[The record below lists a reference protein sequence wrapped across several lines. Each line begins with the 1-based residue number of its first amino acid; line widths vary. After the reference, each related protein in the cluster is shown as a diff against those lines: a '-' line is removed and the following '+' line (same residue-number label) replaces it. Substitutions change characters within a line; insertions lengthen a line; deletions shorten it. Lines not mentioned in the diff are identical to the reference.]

1 MAVYMKRGT
10 LLVLPAVAI
19 LLLVAFVP
27 ACGDTGSEPPPRQ
40 APPSEQAAPANT
52 RVPDASAGQRPSAL
66 EPSPT
71 VAPASPTPTPAPQ
84 SASEPSPTVAPASPT
99 PTPAPQSASEPSPT
113 VAPASPT
120 PTPAPKPAGYLHGVE
135 HGVALLQTTRRPS
148 ETRDGWVDI
157 TLTLATL
164 KFGGDAASRRHKVE
178 ANSMCYMNRQPPH
191 DCLFVAWGSQEQF
204 EAELTASHPVSDSGS
219 PFQTDI
225 LVVAF
230 EVAANA
236 TNASLYFG
244 DKHKIP
250 LDLQGDETRVE
261 SSASPAP
268 TPGASSGQSAGY
280 FMDADY
286 GIAITG
292 VWREPFSS
300 GSTLSLVDVDIS
312 VISLRGENGLAPEVN
327 VGVDHSSD
335 VCLGYSPRLECL
347 KVRWGPESQ
356 FEAALFLGNE
366 ISAEWPRGRGLP
378 IRFGL
383 AVPNSAEQAVIE
395 FGEHRIPI
403 DLRGMTG
410 ETPTYDYRLH
420 YQEFTVGS
428 TLYDSNQKK
437 VVLEQVRQEADTGG
451 VTLVFSATNDSEA
464 ADFAPV
470 IELAGSRVSVS
481 GRVFDGDFDAVVG
494 WTPQTVRI
502 EGEKLAPGH
511 SNLVEHT
518 IARVAGRDQEHWRLI
533 RYPPNAEERPNG
545 VVLQLTVRDSETDAG
560 TRVSE
565 SGHLSYDRTGEE
577 SGYWADWAGTLL
589 WSYETGSRVESS
601 PAVSGGVVY
610 VGSGDNHLY
619 ALDASTGDLLWSYEM
634 GDNVYLESS
643 PAVSGGVVYVG
654 SDDNHL
660 YALDASTGDLLWSY
674 KTGAYVESSPA
685 VSGGVVYVGSGD
697 NHLYALDASTGDLL
711 WSYETGDHVDS
722 SPAVSGG
729 VVYVGSDDNHLY
741 ALDASTGDLL
751 WSYETGDYVE
761 SSPAVSGG
769 VVYVGSYDNHLYA
782 LDASTGD
789 LLWSYK
795 TGAYVESSPAVSGG
809 VVYVGSR
816 DNHLYAL
823 DASTGDLLWS
833 YKTGAYVKSSPAVS
847 GGVVYVGSDDNHLY
861 ALDASTGDLL
871 WSYEMGDYVESSPAV
886 SGGVV
891 YVGSEDNHLYAI
903 AASPPR

>member
-1 MAVYMKRGT
+1 
-10 LLVLPAVAI
+10 
-19 LLLVAFVP
+19 
-27 ACGDTGSEPPPRQ
+27 
-40 APPSEQAAPANT
+40 
-52 RVPDASAGQRPSAL
+52 
-66 EPSPT
+66 
-71 VAPASPTPTPAPQ
+71 
-84 SASEPSPTVAPASPT
+84 
-99 PTPAPQSASEPSPT
+99 
-113 VAPASPT
+113 
-120 PTPAPKPAGYLHGVE
+120 
-135 HGVALLQTTRRPS
+135 
-148 ETRDGWVDI
+148 
-157 TLTLATL
+157 
-164 KFGGDAASRRHKVE
+164 
-178 ANSMCYMNRQPPH
+178 MCYMNRQPPH

-268 TPGASSGQSAGY
+268 APTPGASSGQSAGY

-292 VWREPFSS
+292 VRREPFSS

-366 ISAEWPRGRGLP
+366 ISVEWPRGRGLP

-464 ADFAPV
+464 TDFAPV
-470 IELAGSRVSVS
+470 IELAGARVSVS

-533 RYPPNAEERPNG
+533 RYSPNAEERPNG

-560 TRVSE
+560 TRVSD

-577 SGYWADWAGTLL
+577 SGYWADSATTIQPTPSSETEPLNDDRVFINGGTLNGQRIDGANPSL
-589 WSYETGSRVESS
+589 SVTPGQSISGSVNLTVENGHGGHAIFLVGATTTWGDHESS
-601 PAVSGGVVY
+601 YWRLPIHPPAFGSSQGEVTINLTAPSISGAYAIIFAAQAETSLAHVMSGTHWASSGPRWDNGDDIAGWDASQIDFAIANGYVRAPQYGWKQPTSHFGASAVKIIVSGG
-610 VGSGDNHLY
+610 
-619 ALDASTGDLLWSYEM
+619 
-634 GDNVYLESS
+634 
-643 PAVSGGVVYVG
+643 
-654 SDDNHL
+654 
-660 YALDASTGDLLWSY
+660 
-674 KTGAYVESSPA
+674 
-685 VSGGVVYVGSGD
+685 
-697 NHLYALDASTGDLL
+697 
-711 WSYETGDHVDS
+711 
-722 SPAVSGG
+722 
-729 VVYVGSDDNHLY
+729 
-741 ALDASTGDLL
+741 
-751 WSYETGDYVE
+751 
-761 SSPAVSGG
+761 
-769 VVYVGSYDNHLYA
+769 
-782 LDASTGD
+782 
-789 LLWSYK
+789 
-795 TGAYVESSPAVSGG
+795 
-809 VVYVGSR
+809 R
-816 DNHLYAL
+816 
-823 DASTGDLLWS
+823 
-833 YKTGAYVKSSPAVS
+833 
-847 GGVVYVGSDDNHLY
+847 
-861 ALDASTGDLL
+861 
-871 WSYEMGDYVESSPAV
+871 
-886 SGGVV
+886 
-891 YVGSEDNHLYAI
+891 
-903 AASPPR
+903 

>member
-1 MAVYMKRGT
+1 MAAYVKRGF
-10 LLVLPAVAI
+10 LLVLPAVAM
-19 LLLVAFVP
+19 LFLAVFVP
-27 ACGDTGSEPPPRQ
+27 ACGDTGSEPPPRP
-40 APPSEQAAPANT
+40 APPSEQAAPVAPVST
-52 RVPDASAGQRPSAL
+52 TTTLAPERTS
-66 EPSPT
+66 EPAPT
-71 VAPASPTPTPAPQ
+71 AAPASPTPTPAPQ
-84 SASEPSPTVAPASPT
+84 SALEPSPTVAPASPT

-280 FMDADY
+280 FMDDDY
-286 GIAITG
+286 GIAIAS
-292 VWREPFSS
+292 VLRKPFSA

-312 VISLRGENGLAPEVN
+312 VISLRDENGLAPEVN
-327 VGVDHSSD
+327 VGVDDSSD

-347 KVRWGPESQ
+347 KVSWGPESQ
-356 FEAALFLGNE
+356 FKAALFLGNE

-378 IRFGL
+378 TRFGF

-420 YQEFTVGS
+420 YQELTVGS

-470 IELAGSRVSVS
+470 IELAGSRVSES

-502 EGEKLAPGH
+502 EGEKLAPGQ

-518 IARVAGRDQEHWRLI
+518 IARVSGKDLGHWRFIL
-533 RYPPNAEERPNG
+533 YSPNAEERPSG
-545 VVLQLTVRDSETDAG
+545 VVLQLTVRDSATDAG

-577 SGYWADWAGTLL
+577 SGYWADWAGMLL
-589 WSYETGSRVESS
+589 WSYYTGGSS

-610 VGSGDNHLY
+610 VGSTYNPLFALDASTGDLLWRYETGGSVVSSPAVSGGVVYVGSRDDYLFALDASTGDLLWRYETGGSVVSSPAVSGGVVYVGSRDDYLFALDASTGDLLWRYETGDDVRSSPAVSGGVVYVGSTDNRLYALDASTGDLLWRYETGDDVRSSPAVSGGVVYVGSDDDHLY
-619 ALDASTGDLLWSYEM
+619 ALDASTGDLLWSYET
-634 GDNVYLESS
+634 GDGVFSSPAVSGGVVYVGSFDGHLYALDASTGDLLWRYQTGGYVFSS

-660 YALDASTGDLLWSY
+660 YALDASTGDLQGQPS
-674 KTGAYVESSPA
+674 GATRRA
-685 VSGGVVYVGSGD
+685 VMWTARLRCPVAWCTWGR
-697 NHLYALDASTGDLL
+697 T
-711 WSYETGDHVDS
+711 T
-722 SPAVSGG
+722 
-729 VVYVGSDDNHLY
+729 
-741 ALDASTGDLL
+741 T
-751 WSYETGDYVE
+751 TCM
-761 SSPAVSGG
+761 
-769 VVYVGSYDNHLYA
+769 
-782 LDASTGD
+782 
-789 LLWSYK
+789 
-795 TGAYVESSPAVSGG
+795 
-809 VVYVGSR
+809 R
-816 DNHLYAL
+816 
-823 DASTGDLLWS
+823 
-833 YKTGAYVKSSPAVS
+833 
-847 GGVVYVGSDDNHLY
+847 
-861 ALDASTGDLL
+861 
-871 WSYEMGDYVESSPAV
+871 
-886 SGGVV
+886 
-891 YVGSEDNHLYAI
+891 
-903 AASPPR
+903 

>member
-1 MAVYMKRGT
+1 
-10 LLVLPAVAI
+10 
-19 LLLVAFVP
+19 
-27 ACGDTGSEPPPRQ
+27 
-40 APPSEQAAPANT
+40 
-52 RVPDASAGQRPSAL
+52 
-66 EPSPT
+66 
-71 VAPASPTPTPAPQ
+71 
-84 SASEPSPTVAPASPT
+84 
-99 PTPAPQSASEPSPT
+99 
-113 VAPASPT
+113 
-120 PTPAPKPAGYLHGVE
+120 
-135 HGVALLQTTRRPS
+135 
-148 ETRDGWVDI
+148 
-157 TLTLATL
+157 
-164 KFGGDAASRRHKVE
+164 
-178 ANSMCYMNRQPPH
+178 MCYMNRQPPH

-268 TPGASSGQSAGY
+268 APTPGASSGQSAGY

-292 VWREPFSS
+292 VRSEPFSS

-464 ADFAPV
+464 TDFAPV

-533 RYPPNAEERPNG
+533 RYSPNAEERPNG

-577 SGYWADWAGTLL
+577 SGYWAGWVGTLL
-589 WSYETGSRVESS
+589 WSYKTGDYVFSS
-601 PAVSGGVVY
+601 PTVSGGVVY
-610 VGSGDNHLY
+610 VGSDDNRLY
-619 ALDASTGDLLWSYEM
+619 ALDASTGDLLWSYKT
-634 GDNVYLESS
+634 GDDVDSS

-674 KTGAYVESSPA
+674 KTGDDVDSSPA
-685 VSGGVVYVGSGD
+685 VSGGVVYVGSDD
-697 NHLYALDASTGDLL
+697 NRLYALDASTGDLL
-711 WSYETGDHVDS
+711 WSYKTGDDVFS
-722 SPAVSGG
+722 SPTVSGG

-741 ALDASTGDLL
+741 ALDASIGDLL
-751 WSYETGDYVE
+751 WSYKTGDYVF
-761 SSPAVSGG
+761 SSPTVSGG
-769 VVYVGSYDNHLYA
+769 VVYVGSDDNRLYA

-789 LLWSYK
+789 LLWRYK
-795 TGAYVESSPAVSGG
+795 TGDDVFSSPTVSGGVVYVGSDDNRLYALDASTGDLLWRYETGDDVFSSPAVSGG

-816 DNHLYAL
+816 DNRLYAL
-823 DASTGDLLWS
+823 DASTGDLLWR
-833 YKTGAYVKSSPAVS
+833 YETGNDVFSSPAVS
-847 GGVVYVGSDDNHLY
+847 GGFVYVGSDDNR
-861 ALDASTGDLL
+861 
-871 WSYEMGDYVESSPAV
+871 
-886 SGGVV
+886 
-891 YVGSEDNHLYAI
+891 LYAI
-903 AASPPR
+903 AAWSP

>member
-1 MAVYMKRGT
+1 MGQQTTVIEARGMAVYMKRGT

-113 VAPASPT
+113 VVPASPT
-120 PTPAPKPAGYLHGVE
+120 PTPAPKPAGYLHGAE

-148 ETRDGWVDI
+148 ETRDGWMDI

-268 TPGASSGQSAGY
+268 APTPGASSGQSAGY

-292 VWREPFSS
+292 VRREPFSA

-403 DLRGMTG
+403 DLRDMTG

-464 ADFAPV
+464 TDFAPV
-470 IELAGSRVSVS
+470 IELAGSRVSES
-481 GRVFDGDFDAVVG
+481 GRVFDGEMHPAAG

-502 EGEKLAPGH
+502 EGEKLAPGQ
-511 SNLVEHT
+511 SNLVEYT
-518 IARVAGRDQEHWRLI
+518 IARVAGKDLEHWRFI
-533 RYPPNAEERPNG
+533 RYSPNAEERPSG

-577 SGYWADWAGTLL
+577 SGYWPERVPSISSGARHTCVLTADGLVVCWGDNDHGQSTPPEGDTFA
-589 WSYETGSRVESS
+589 SISSGSAHTCGLRADGSAVCWGRDDHGESTPPEGVIFIS
-601 PAVSGGVVY
+601 ISGGGAHTCGLRADGTPICWGRNTDRHDSFAGQATPPEDEAFV
-610 VGSGDNHLY
+610 SI
-619 ALDASTGDLLWSYEM
+619 
-634 GDNVYLESS
+634 
-643 PAVSGGVVYVG
+643 SGG
-654 SDDNHL
+654 
-660 YALDASTGDLLWSY
+660 
-674 KTGAYVESSPA
+674 
-685 VSGGVVYVGSGD
+685 
-697 NHLYALDASTGDLL
+697 
-711 WSYETGDHVDS
+711 GDHTCGLRADGTVRCWGWIS
-722 SPAVSGG
+722 FGANSPPDDRLVAL
-729 VVYVGSDDNHLY
+729 SDHSYWHTCGLRPDGTAICWGLDNR
-741 ALDASTGDLL
+741 GQ
-751 WSYETGDYVE
+751 
-761 SSPAVSGG
+761 
-769 VVYVGSYDNHLYA
+769 
-782 LDASTGD
+782 
-789 LLWSYK
+789 
-795 TGAYVESSPAVSGG
+795 
-809 VVYVGSR
+809 
-816 DNHLYAL
+816 
-823 DASTGDLLWS
+823 
-833 YKTGAYVKSSPAVS
+833 
-847 GGVVYVGSDDNHLY
+847 
-861 ALDASTGDLL
+861 
-871 WSYEMGDYVESSPAV
+871 
-886 SGGVV
+886 
-891 YVGSEDNHLYAI
+891 
-903 AASPPR
+903 ASPPGGVSFSSITSGDVHTCGLHPSGTVLCWGSNHRWNGSPFYGQATPPEGETFSAVSAGYNHACGLTFARTAIICWGDNSRGQSAPPDDLRLPAPVAAPVPPTPTPAP

>member
-1 MAVYMKRGT
+1 MGQKSTVIGGRRMAAYVKRGF
-10 LLVLPAVAI
+10 LLVLPAVAM
-19 LLLVAFVP
+19 LFLAVFVP
-27 ACGDTGSEPPPRQ
+27 ACGDTGSEPPPRP
-40 APPSEQAAPANT
+40 APPSEQAAPVAPVSPT
-52 RVPDASAGQRPSAL
+52 PTLAPERTSEPAPTAAPASPTPTPAPQSAS

-71 VAPASPTPTPAPQ
+71 VAPASPPTPAPQ

-113 VAPASPT
+113 VVPASPT

-164 KFGGDAASRRHKVE
+164 KFGGDAASRRHQVE

-191 DCLFVAWGSQEQF
+191 DCLFIAWGSQEQF

-225 LVVAF
+225 LVVTF

-244 DKHKIP
+244 DQHKIP

-286 GIAITG
+286 GIAIAS
-292 VWREPFSS
+292 VRRKPFSS

-312 VISLRGENGLAPEVN
+312 VISLRDENGLAPEVN
-327 VGVDHSSD
+327 VGVDDSSD
-335 VCLGYSPRLECL
+335 VCLGYSPRQECL
-347 KVRWGPESQ
+347 KVSWGPESQ
-356 FEAALFLGNE
+356 FKAALFLGNE

-378 IRFGL
+378 TRFGF

-420 YQEFTVGS
+420 YQELTVGS

-437 VVLEQVRQEADTGG
+437 VVLEQVRQEVDTGG

-470 IELAGSRVSVS
+470 IELAGSRVSES

-502 EGEKLAPGH
+502 EGGKLAPGH

-518 IARVAGRDQEHWRLI
+518 IARVAGKDLGHWRFI
-533 RYPPNAEERPNG
+533 GYSPNAEERPSG
-545 VVLQLTVRDSETDAG
+545 VVLQLTVRDSATDAG

-565 SGHLSYDRTGEE
+565 SGHLSYDRTREE
-577 SGYWADWAGTLL
+577 SGYWTDWAGTLL
-589 WSYETGSRVESS
+589 WSYETSDDVFSS

-610 VGSGDNHLY
+610 VGSRDNGLY
-619 ALDASTGDLLWSYEM
+619 ALDASTGDLLWRYET
-634 GDNVYLESS
+634 GGNVYLESS

-654 SDDNHL
+654 SRDNRL
-660 YALDASTGDLLWSY
+660 YALDASTGDLLWR
-674 KTGAYVESSPA
+674 
-685 VSGGVVYVGSGD
+685 
-697 NHLYALDASTGDLL
+697 
-711 WSYETGDHVDS
+711 YETGGS
-722 SPAVSGG
+722 
-729 VVYVGSDDNHLY
+729 VV
-741 ALDASTGDLL
+741 
-751 WSYETGDYVE
+751 
-761 SSPAVSGG
+761 
-769 VVYVGSYDNHLYA
+769 
-782 LDASTGD
+782 
-789 LLWSYK
+789 
-795 TGAYVESSPAVSGG
+795 SSPAVSGG

-816 DNHLYAL
+816 EAYLYAL
-823 DASTGDLLWS
+823 DASTGDLLWR
-833 YKTGAYVKSSPAVS
+833 YETGGERSSPRLRCPVAWCTWGRTTTVCMHWTRPPETCSGATRRAMMCSPRLRCPVAWCTWGRTTTICTHWTRPPETCSGATRRAV
-847 GGVVYVGSDDNHLY
+847 
-861 ALDASTGDLL
+861 T
-871 WSYEMGDYVESSPAV
+871 
-886 SGGVV
+886 
-891 YVGSEDNHLYAI
+891 
-903 AASPPR
+903 

>member
-1 MAVYMKRGT
+1 MGQQTTVIEARGMAVYMKRGT

-40 APPSEQAAPANT
+40 APPSEQAAPTPTPA
-52 RVPDASAGQRPSAL
+52 PQSAS

-113 VAPASPT
+113 VVPASPT

-280 FMDADY
+280 FMDDDY

-292 VWREPFSS
+292 VLRKPFSA
-300 GSTLSLVDVDIS
+300 GSTLSLVDVEIS
-312 VISLRGENGLAPEVN
+312 VISLRDENGLAPEVN
-327 VGVDHSSD
+327 VGVDDSSD

-347 KVRWGPESQ
+347 KVSWGPESQ
-356 FEAALFLGNE
+356 FKAALFLGNE

-378 IRFGL
+378 TRFGF

-420 YQEFTVGS
+420 YQELTVGS

-470 IELAGSRVSVS
+470 IELAGSRVSES

-511 SNLVEHT
+511 RNLVEHT
-518 IARVAGRDQEHWRLI
+518 IARVAGKD
-533 RYPPNAEERPNG
+533 
-545 VVLQLTVRDSETDAG
+545 
-560 TRVSE
+560 
-565 SGHLSYDRTGEE
+565 
-577 SGYWADWAGTLL
+577 
-589 WSYETGSRVESS
+589 
-601 PAVSGGVVY
+601 
-610 VGSGDNHLY
+610 
-619 ALDASTGDLLWSYEM
+619 
-634 GDNVYLESS
+634 
-643 PAVSGGVVYVG
+643 
-654 SDDNHL
+654 
-660 YALDASTGDLLWSY
+660 
-674 KTGAYVESSPA
+674 
-685 VSGGVVYVGSGD
+685 
-697 NHLYALDASTGDLL
+697 
-711 WSYETGDHVDS
+711 
-722 SPAVSGG
+722 
-729 VVYVGSDDNHLY
+729 
-741 ALDASTGDLL
+741 
-751 WSYETGDYVE
+751 
-761 SSPAVSGG
+761 
-769 VVYVGSYDNHLYA
+769 
-782 LDASTGD
+782 
-789 LLWSYK
+789 
-795 TGAYVESSPAVSGG
+795 
-809 VVYVGSR
+809 
-816 DNHLYAL
+816 
-823 DASTGDLLWS
+823 
-833 YKTGAYVKSSPAVS
+833 
-847 GGVVYVGSDDNHLY
+847 
-861 ALDASTGDLL
+861 
-871 WSYEMGDYVESSPAV
+871 
-886 SGGVV
+886 
-891 YVGSEDNHLYAI
+891 LYAI
-903 AASPPR
+903 AAWSP

>member
-1 MAVYMKRGT
+1 MPIRASSRYGAEIDGNGGGGRMAAYVKRGF
-10 LLVLPAVAI
+10 LLVLPAVAM
-19 LLLVAFVP
+19 LFLAVFVP
-27 ACGDTGSEPPPRQ
+27 ACGDTGSEPPPRP
-40 APPSEQAAPANT
+40 APPSEQAAPVAPVST
-52 RVPDASAGQRPSAL
+52 TTTLAPERTS
-66 EPSPT
+66 EPAPT

-113 VAPASPT
+113 VVPASPT

-236 TNASLYFG
+236 INASLYFG

-280 FMDADY
+280 FMDDDY
-286 GIAITG
+286 GIAIAS
-292 VWREPFSS
+292 VLRKPFSA

-312 VISLRGENGLAPEVN
+312 VISLRDENGLAPEVN
-327 VGVDHSSD
+327 VGVDDSSD

-347 KVRWGPESQ
+347 KVSWGPESQ
-356 FEAALFLGNE
+356 FKAALFLGNE

-378 IRFGL
+378 TRFGF

-420 YQEFTVGS
+420 YQELTVGS

-470 IELAGSRVSVS
+470 IELAGSRVSES

-502 EGEKLAPGH
+502 EGEKLAPGQ

-518 IARVAGRDQEHWRLI
+518 IARVSGKDLGHWRLI
-533 RYPPNAEERPNG
+533 GYSPNAEERPNG

-565 SGHLSYDRTGEE
+565 PGHLSYDRTGEE

-589 WSYETGSRVESS
+589 WSYETSDDVFSS

-610 VGSGDNHLY
+610 VGSRDAYLY
-619 ALDASTGDLLWSYEM
+619 ALDASTGDLLWRYETGGSVVSSPAVSGGVVYVGSTDNRLYALDAST
-634 GDNVYLESS
+634 GDLLWRYETGGSVVSSPAVSGGVVYVGSTDNRLYALDASTGDLLWRYETGGEVFSSPAVSGGVVYVGTRDDYLYALDASTGDLLWRYETGGEVFSS

-654 SDDNHL
+654 SDDDHL
-660 YALDASTGDLLWSY
+660 YALDASTGDLLWR
-674 KTGAYVESSPA
+674 
-685 VSGGVVYVGSGD
+685 
-697 NHLYALDASTGDLL
+697 
-711 WSYETGDHVDS
+711 YETGGDVDFL
-722 SPAVSGG
+722 ACGVRWRGVRG
-729 VVYVGSDDNHLY
+729 VVGQPPVCIGRVHRRP
-741 ALDASTGDLL
+741 AL
-751 WSYETGDYVE
+751 
-761 SSPAVSGG
+761 
-769 VVYVGSYDNHLYA
+769 A
-782 LDASTGD
+782 L
-789 LLWSYK
+789 
-795 TGAYVESSPAVSGG
+795 
-809 VVYVGSR
+809 R
-816 DNHLYAL
+816 D
-823 DASTGDLLWS
+823 G
-833 YKTGAYVKSSPAVS
+833 
-847 GGVVYVGSDDNHLY
+847 
-861 ALDASTGDLL
+861 
-871 WSYEMGDYVESSPAV
+871 
-886 SGGVV
+886 
-891 YVGSEDNHLYAI
+891 
-903 AASPPR
+903 R